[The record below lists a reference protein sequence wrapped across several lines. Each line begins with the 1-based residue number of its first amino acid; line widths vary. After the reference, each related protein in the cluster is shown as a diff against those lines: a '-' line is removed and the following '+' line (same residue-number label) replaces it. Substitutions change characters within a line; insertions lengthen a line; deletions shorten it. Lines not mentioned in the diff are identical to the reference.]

1 MIISYNW
8 LLDLLE
14 TNISLDTLTE
24 TLTDIGL
31 EVENTE
37 AIETIKGGL
46 QHVVVGE
53 VLTCTQH
60 SDADRLRVTT
70 VNVGNA
76 EPLHIVCGA
85 PNVAVG
91 QKVIVAQIGATLH
104 PTSGDALVIKA
115 SKIRGVTS
123 QGMLC
128 AEDELGLGAS
138 HAGIMVLDP
147 ATAVGTPAINL
158 FDNYTDTLIHIGLT
172 PNRADAASHYGV
184 ARDIVAAVK
193 SRHLGEASL
202 KTIHQAT
209 IATGASAITVSID
222 NPELCT
228 RYSGVVIKNIVVKES
243 PSWLKN
249 RLQAIGVRSVNNIV
263 DVTNYVLHE
272 LGQPLHA
279 FDLQAIQ
286 GNAIVVKT
294 VAQDTPFTTL
304 DGVERKLQATDLM
317 VCNATEPMCIAGV
330 FGGKSSGVSA
340 TTTDVFIEAAYFNP
354 VSVRKT
360 SKHHALKTDSSFRF
374 ERGTDPN
381 NTVQAV
387 QRAIQLVLEVA
398 GGNVE
403 GKIVDVY
410 STPVQNFVID
420 VDTNHINALIGKVLP
435 QQTIVDI
442 IKNVGIT
449 ILSQSDNKLQ
459 LSVPPYKVDVTREAD
474 VVEEV
479 LRMYG
484 ANNIDL
490 PTKFSFS
497 TVATNKPD
505 LRGIQ
510 NKVAD
515 MLVANGFYETMNLSL
530 TAQKYATT
538 PEYVEVA
545 NPLSSELNI
554 LRTTHLHGALQT
566 IAWNINRK
574 QQHLKVFEFGNIYN
588 RVGNVF
594 SEQAR
599 LSILITGNKTNE
611 SWNTATQK
619 TDLFYLRS
627 VVDTLLNM
635 LNINAVVKH
644 VNTANGINYE
654 FATKTLVQLI
664 EVDKKTLKLHDI
676 NQPVY
681 YADVDWALLVQLH
694 TQAKVK
700 YKEIAKF
707 PEVRRDLS
715 VLVDKA
721 ITFMQLKEEA
731 QRNEKKLLRTINLFD
746 VYEGDKLPE
755 GKKSYALSFSLQ
767 NTEAT
772 LTDVE
777 IDAVMQKIITG
788 YESKLGAE
796 LRK

>member
-8 LLDLLE
+8 LLDLLH

-46 QHVVVGE
+46 TNVVVGQ

-60 SDADRLRVTT
+60 PDADRLRVTT
-70 VNVGNA
+70 VNVGAA
-76 EPLHIVCGA
+76 EPLNIVCGA

-91 QKVIVAQIGATLH
+91 QKVIVAQVGAVLY
-104 PTSGDALVIKA
+104 PTSGDALTIKA
-115 SKIRGVTS
+115 SKIRGVAS
-123 QGMLC
+123 EGMLC
-128 AEDELGLGAS
+128 AEDELGIGAS
-138 HAGIMVLDP
+138 HAGIMLLD
-147 ATAVGTPAINL
+147 ATAVVGTPAINL

-193 SRHLGEASL
+193 SRNLGEASL
-202 KTIHQAT
+202 KTIPQTT
-209 IATGASAITVSID
+209 IATGTSPITVTVANTD
-222 NPELCT
+222 LCA
-228 RYSGVVIKNIVVKES
+228 RYSGVVINNITVKES
-243 PSWLKN
+243 PAWLKN

-279 FDLQAIQ
+279 FDTKAIQ
-286 GNAIVVKT
+286 GNEIIIKT
-294 VAQDTPFTTL
+294 IAHDTPFVTL
-304 DGVERKLQATDLM
+304 DGTERKLQATDLM
-317 VCNATEPMCIAGV
+317 VCNAIAPMCIAGV
-330 FGGKSSGVSA
+330 FGGKDSGVSA
-340 TTTDVFIEAAYFNP
+340 TTTDIFIEAACFNP

-381 NTVQAV
+381 NTVNALKH
-387 QRAIQLVLEVA
+387 AIQLVLEVA
-398 GGNVE
+398 GGNTN
-403 GKIVDVY
+403 GFIIDVY
-410 STPVQNFVID
+410 PTKIENCIID
-420 VDTNHINALIGKVLP
+420 VDTSRINALIGKELP
-435 QQTIVDI
+435 QQTIIDI
-442 IKNVGIT
+442 IKNVGIE
-449 ILSQSDNKLQ
+449 IIAHNDSKLR

-510 NKVAD
+510 NTVAD
-515 MLVANGFYETMNLSL
+515 MLVSNGFYETMNLSL

-574 QQHLKVFEFGNIYN
+574 QNNLKIFEFGNIYH
-588 RVGNVF
+588 RVGDKF
-594 SEQAR
+594 TEQAR
-599 LSILITGNKTNE
+599 LSILISGNKNEENWDVPTEKTN
-611 SWNTATQK
+611 
-619 TDLFYLRS
+619 LFYLRS
-627 VVDTLLNM
+627 VVDNMLSLLNT
-635 LNINAVVKH
+635 NAAIKR
-644 VNTANGINYE
+644 VNTTNGINYE

-664 EVDKKTLKLHDI
+664 EVDKKTLKLHGI

-681 YADVDWALLVQLH
+681 YADIDWTLLVQLH

-715 VLVDKA
+715 LLVDKA
-721 ITFMQLKEEA
+721 ITFAQLKEEA
-731 QRNEKKLLRTINLFD
+731 ERNEKKLLRHVNLFD

-767 NTEAT
+767 NNDAT

-777 IDAVMQKIITG
+777 IDTVMQKIITA
-788 YESKLGAE
+788 YESKIGAE